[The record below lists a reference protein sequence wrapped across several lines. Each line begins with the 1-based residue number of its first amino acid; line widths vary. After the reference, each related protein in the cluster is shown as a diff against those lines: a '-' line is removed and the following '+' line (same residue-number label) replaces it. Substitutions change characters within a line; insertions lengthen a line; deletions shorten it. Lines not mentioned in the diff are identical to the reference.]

1 MANEKE
7 LDTELDK
14 TGEGAEEVDKT
25 DDDTESEESEEGPEA
40 KAKEPPKESDEAR
53 KARLERQLKQ
63 VNKKLG
69 VDTEKKPK
77 IENKKSD
84 EFDDGQLA
92 YLVAKW
98 IESDEDVDFT
108 RDELKKHGGNLRELL
123 GNEYFKAKMV
133 ARKDAKIALEAT
145 PTSTRRTSSKA
156 GDAVEVEYSKY
167 LKTGK
172 LPEDREMRKKIV
184 NMRLEKEKTDD
195 EFGG

>member
-1 MANEKE
+1 MAIEEKV
-7 LDTELDK
+7 DTETTEKDS
-14 TGEGAEEVDKT
+14 EGAEAEEAENT
-25 DDDTESEESEEGPEA
+25 DSEESEEAER
-40 KAKEPPKESDEAR
+40 PKETSENR

-69 VDTEKKPK
+69 IETEEKPK
-77 IENKKSD
+77 PKVESKKSD
-84 EFDDGQLA
+84 EFDEGQLA
-92 YLVAKW
+92 YLVAKG